1 MNFSNG
7 KKYLFWGLTVFL
19 SGGALI
25 LFYYLIF
32 HLDEVL
38 GGLGKVVKIIT
49 PIIIGLV
56 IAWLLNPLI
65 SAMENKIIYK
75 KFSVTIFKKA
85 KNEMERHRIRRR
97 IRALCITLSYLVF
110 FMLLYG
116 LFSLVIPELVIS
128 VQRMANN
135 LPQYQENLFHWLD
148 GVLKSFPDIEERF
161 SGAWEGFSPE
171 FINWLQGL
179 ILPGANS
186 LVTGVTTGV
195 KAVVKTLLNIIIG
208 LIVSIYILYAKE
220 SFAGQFKKSLYA
232 FFDRNTIN
240 NFLKRVRSANDT
252 FQGFFVGKI
261 VDSMI
266 IGILCYIV
274 TKIMGTPYA
283 LLVSVIVGVTNIIP
297 YFGPFIGAI
306 PSAFIVLLADPKQ
319 CLYFIIMIL
328 ILQQIDGN
336 IIGPRILGES
346 TGLSGFWVIFAITF
360 FGGLFSFWGM
370 LIGVPLFALLYA
382 YIKEQITEKLDT
394 KELSKRTSD
403 YIQLEKIDDDGS
415 FVALDLEMRKKAKA
429 EKKKFDKSEKRDLD
443 EEE

>member
-1 MNFSNG
+1 MRFTNG
-7 KKYLFWGLTVFL
+7 KKYLFCGLTVFL

-38 GGLGKVVKIIT
+38 SGLGKVVKIVT
-49 PIIIGLV
+49 PILIGLV
-56 IAWLLNPLI
+56 VAWLLNPLI
-65 SAMENKIIYK
+65 SALENKIIYK

-85 KNEMERHRIRRR
+85 KNEMERRRIRRR

-110 FMLLYG
+110 FMLIYG
-116 LFSLVIPELVIS
+116 LFSLVIPELVFSI
-128 VQRMANN
+128 QRMANN
-135 LPQYQENLFHWLD
+135 FPQYQENLFKWLD
-148 GVLKSFPDIEERF
+148 GLLKRFPDIEQRF
-161 SGAWEGFSPE
+161 YGAWEGFSPE
-171 FINWLQGL
+171 LINWIQEH

-186 LVTGVTTGV
+186 LVSGVTSGL
-195 KAVVKTLLNIIIG
+195 KAVVTTLLNIIIG
-208 LIVSIYILYAKE
+208 LIVSVYILYAKE
-220 SFAGQFKKSLYA
+220 SFSGQFKKSLYA
-232 FFDRNTIN
+232 FFDRTKVN

-274 TKIMGTPYA
+274 TKIMGTPYS

-382 YIKEQITEKLDT
+382 YIKEQIVEKLDA

-403 YIQLEKIDDDGS
+403 YIYLEKIEENGN
-415 FVALDLEMRKKAKA
+415 FIPLDPEMRKKAKA
-429 EKKKFDKSEKRDLD
+429 EKKKNDKAEKRDA

>member
-1 MNFSNG
+1 MNFNNG

-19 SGGALI
+19 SGAALI

-32 HLDEVL
+32 HLEEVM
-38 GGLGKVVKIIT
+38 GGVGKVFTIIQ
-49 PIIIGLV
+49 PIFVGLV
-56 IAWLLNPLI
+56 LAWLLNPVI
-65 SAMENKIIYK
+65 SFLENKLIYK
-75 KFSVTIFKKA
+75 HCSTSIFKKA
-85 KNEMERHRIRRR
+85 KNEMDRRKIRKRIRT
-97 IRALCITLSYLVF
+97 LCIILSYMVF
-110 FMLLYG
+110 LMMVAG
-116 LFSLVIPELVIS
+116 LFSMVIPELVYS

-135 LPQYQENLFHWLD
+135 FPQYQENLFNWLD
-148 GVLKSFPDIEERF
+148 GFLTRFPDIEQRF
-161 SGAWEGFSPE
+161 YELWNNISPE
-171 FINWLQGL
+171 FIKWIQEH

-186 LVTGVTTGV
+186 LLSGVTSGV
-195 KAVVKTLLNIIIG
+195 FAVIKTLLNIIIG
-208 LIVSIYILYAKE
+208 LIVSVYVLSAKE
-220 SFAGQFKKSLYA
+220 SLSGQFKKGLYA
-232 FFDRNTIN
+232 FFGREGVN

-266 IGILCYIV
+266 IGVLCYIV

-370 LIGVPLFALLYA
+370 LIGVPVFALLYA
-382 YIKEQITEKLDT
+382 YIKEQIVEKLDA
-394 KELSKRTSD
+394 KALSKRTSD
-403 YIQLEKIDDDGS
+403 YVFVEKVEEDGS
-415 FVALDLEMRKKAKA
+415 FVPLDPEQRKKAKA
-429 EKKKFDKSEKRDLD
+429 EKKKYTKQQKRGEED
-443 EEE
+443 E

>member
-1 MNFSNG
+1 MNFNND

-32 HLDEVL
+32 HLEDVM
-38 GGLGKVVKIIT
+38 GGIGKVMKIT
-49 PIIIGLV
+49 QPIFVGFVL
-56 IAWLLNPLI
+56 AWLLNPLI
-65 SAMENKIIYK
+65 NFFENKIIYK
-75 KFSVTIFKKA
+75 RFSVTVFKNA
-85 KNEMERHRIRRR
+85 KNETDRRKTRRR
-97 IRALCITLSYLVF
+97 IRTLCIILSYLIF
-110 FMLLYG
+110 FVLVIG
-116 LFSLVIPELVIS
+116 LFAMVIPELVYS

-135 LPQYQENLFHWLD
+135 FPQYQENLFNWMD
-148 GVLKSFPDIEERF
+148 GLLARFPNLEQRF
-161 SGAWEGFSPE
+161 YDLWNNISPE
-171 FINWLQGL
+171 FMKWIQEH

-186 LVTGVTTGV
+186 LLSGVTS
-195 KAVVKTLLNIIIG
+195 VVKTLLNIIIG
-208 LIVSIYILYAKE
+208 LIVSIYILAAKE
-220 SFAGQFKKSLYA
+220 SFSGQFKKGMYA
-232 FFDRNTIN
+232 FFSREGVN

-266 IGILCYIV
+266 IGVLCYIV

-319 CLYFIIMIL
+319 CLYFIVMIL
-328 ILQQIDGN
+328 VLQQVDGN

-346 TGLSGFWVIFAITF
+346 TGLSGFWVIFAITV
-360 FGGLFSFWGM
+360 FGGLFGFWGM

-382 YIKEQITEKLDT
+382 YLKEQIVEKLEN

-403 YIQLEKIDDDGS
+403 YIHLEKVEDDGS
-415 FVALDLEMRKKAKA
+415 FTELDPESRKKAKA
-429 EKKKFDKSEKRDLD
+429 EKKNSTKKQKRG

>member
-1 MNFSNG
+1 MNFNNG

-32 HLDEVL
+32 HLEEVL
-38 GGLGKVVKIIT
+38 GGIEKVFHIVQ
-49 PIIIGLV
+49 PIFVGFIL
-56 IAWLLNPLI
+56 AWLLNPVINAL
-65 SAMENKIIYK
+65 ENKLIYRH
-75 KFSVTIFKKA
+75 FSKTIFRNSKT
-85 KNEMERHRIRRR
+85 EEDRRKTKR
-97 IRALCITLSYLVF
+97 TMRTLCIILTYLLF
-110 FMLLYG
+110 ILLVYG
-116 LFSLVIPELVIS
+116 LFSLVIPELVFSI
-128 VQRMANN
+128 QRMANN
-135 LPQYQENLFHWLD
+135 FPTYQENLFKWLD
-148 GVLKSFPDIEERF
+148 GVLTRFPDIEQRF
-161 SGAWEGFSPE
+161 NDTWKNISPE
-171 FINWLQGL
+171 FMKWIQEH

-186 LVTGVTTGV
+186 LLSGVTSGV
-195 KAVVKTLLNIIIG
+195 KVVITTLLNIVVG
-208 LIVSIYILYAKE
+208 LIVSIYILSSKE
-220 SFAGQFKKSLYA
+220 SFSGQFKKFLYA
-232 FFDRNTIN
+232 FFSREGVN
-240 NFLKRVRSANDT
+240 NFLKRIRVANDT

-266 IGILCYIV
+266 IGVLCYIV

-328 ILQQIDGN
+328 ILQQVDGN

-360 FGGLFSFWGM
+360 FGGLFGFWGM

-382 YIKEQITEKLDT
+382 YLKEQIIEKLDSKT
-394 KELSKRTSD
+394 YSKRTSD
-403 YIQLEKIDDDGS
+403 YIYLERVEEDGS
-415 FVALDLEMRKKAKA
+415 FIPLDPEQHKKDKA
-429 EKKKFDKSEKRDLD
+429 EKKNNIKKQKRSEN
-443 EEE
+443 

>member
-1 MNFSNG
+1 MNFNNG

-25 LFYYLIF
+25 LFYFLIF
-32 HLDEVL
+32 HLEEVL
-38 GGLGKVVKIIT
+38 GGIKKVFHIVQ
-49 PIIIGLV
+49 PIFVGFIL
-56 IAWLLNPLI
+56 AWLLNPVINAL
-65 SAMENKIIYK
+65 ENKLIYRHFSKIIFRNSK
-75 KFSVTIFKKA
+75 T
-85 KNEMERHRIRRR
+85 EEDRRKTKR
-97 IRALCITLSYLVF
+97 TMRTLCIILTYLLF
-110 FMLLYG
+110 ILLVYG
-116 LFSLVIPELVIS
+116 LFSLVIPELVYSI
-128 VQRMANN
+128 QRMANN
-135 LPQYQENLFHWLD
+135 FPTYQENLFKWLD
-148 GVLKSFPDIEERF
+148 GVLTRFPDIEQRF
-161 SGAWEGFSPE
+161 NDTWKNISPE
-171 FINWLQGL
+171 FMKWIQEH

-186 LVTGVTTGV
+186 LLSGVTSGV
-195 KAVVKTLLNIIIG
+195 KVVITTLLNIVVG
-208 LIVSIYILYAKE
+208 LIVSIYILSSKE
-220 SFAGQFKKSLYA
+220 SFSGQFKKFLYA
-232 FFDRNTIN
+232 FFSRKGVN
-240 NFLKRVRSANDT
+240 NFLKRIRVANDT

-266 IGILCYIV
+266 IGVLCYIV

-328 ILQQIDGN
+328 ILQQVDGN

-382 YIKEQITEKLDT
+382 YLKEQIVEKLDSKT
-394 KELSKRTSD
+394 YSKRTSD
-403 YIQLEKIDDDGS
+403 YIYLERVEEDGS
-415 FVALDLEMRKKAKA
+415 FIPLDPEQRKKDKA
-429 EKKKFDKSEKRDLD
+429 EKKNNIKKQKRSEN
-443 EEE
+443 